1 MKTRVIA
8 LWALLCFAGALAQ
21 DVSAPV
27 PSADERAAMSQQLAA
42 RRQQLETDYNQAMTF
57 CYQKF
62 DVTSCRLEA
71 RERRLQA
78 HAVLRKEEIAFNTV
92 ERRLKAEE
100 AERRLA
106 ESNALARE
114 REQTRQ
120 TDAADNAKA
129 AADRAAQ
136 KQADHAAQ
144 GQQREA
150 YDQKQRDAAQRR
162 VDLEQKRRERAKPPS
177 AALPPVTGSSQ

>member
-1 MKTRVIA
+1 MRAWVIA
-8 LWALLCFAGALAQ
+8 LGALLCLVGAFAQ
-21 DVSAPV
+21 DVLPPT
-27 PSADERAAMSQQLAA
+27 PSEAERAALSQQLVA
-42 RRQQLETDYNQAMTF
+42 RRQQLETDYNQAMTL

-92 ERRLKAEE
+92 ERRLKVEE
-100 AERRLA
+100 AERRSI
-106 ESNALARE
+106 ENNALARE

-120 TDAADNAKA
+120 TEAADNAKA

-136 KQADHAAQ
+136 KQAHHAAQ

-150 YDQKQRDAAQRR
+150 YDQKQREAAQRR
-162 VDLEQKRRERAKPPS
+162 VDLEQKRRERAKSPS
-177 AALPPVTGSSQ
+177 AALPPAPGASQ

>member
-1 MKTRVIA
+1 MKKRVIA
-8 LWALLCFAGALAQ
+8 LWTLLCVVGALAQ
-21 DVSAPV
+21 DVSPAI
-27 PSADERAAMSQQLAA
+27 PSEAERAALSQQLAA
-42 RRQQLETDYNQAMTF
+42 RRQQLETDYNQAMTL

-78 HAVLRKEEIAFNTV
+78 HAVLRKEEIAFNAI
-92 ERRLKAEE
+92 ERRLKVQE
-100 AERRLA
+100 AERRSA
-106 ESNALARE
+106 ENNALARE

-120 TDAADNAKA
+120 TDAADSAKA

-136 KQADHAAQ
+136 KQAEHAAQ

-162 VDLEQKRRERAKPPS
+162 MDLEQKRRDRAKPPS
-177 AALPPVTGSSQ
+177 AALPPVPGASQ

>member
-1 MKTRVIA
+1 MKKRVIA
-8 LWALLCFAGALAQ
+8 LWTLLGLAGALAQ
-21 DVSAPV
+21 DVALPI
-27 PSADERAAMSQQLAA
+27 PSEADRAALSQQLAA

-100 AERRLA
+100 AERRSA
-106 ESNALARE
+106 ENNALARE

-150 YDQKQRDAAQRR
+150 YDQKQRDAVQRR
-162 VDLEQKRRERAKPPS
+162 LDLEQKRRDRAKPPS
-177 AALPPVTGSSQ
+177 AALPAVPGASQ